1 MAPEPVAT
9 FTIEPLIPER
19 LREIAEQLRT
29 GVKPEPKTVR
39 QLLSVFN
46 AERRGSYKVG
56 KIRRALD
63 GLGLV
68 TDPDFE
74 NIWIDAAIEFRLRSE
89 PHKESERAPDSTI
102 AVPDVGEVRE
112 QLARPEPMTE
122 IPVETPT
129 VTSSRITDPTYRIGK
144 LPAANQP
151 IVSVTL
157 DEDVTQ
163 AVTKMMKWDY
173 SQLPIM
179 QGVRDVK
186 GVISWRSIGS
196 RLALGAPCAK
206 VRDCRDSHR
215 EVSADTSLFHA
226 IPAIIEDGYVL
237 VRADDKTISGIVTA
251 SDLSLQFQQLSEP
264 FLLLGEIEQ
273 HVRKLIEGKFALS
286 DLQDAKDPA
295 DVQRLVERVA
305 DLTLGEYIRLL
316 ENSNRWTMLKVNIDR
331 AIFIAELKEVKRIR
345 NDVMHFDPDPLG
357 ESELS
362 TLRSFVRLLQRLDEI
377 LP

>member
-68 TDPDFE
+68 TDLDFE

>member
-46 AERRGSYKVG
+46 AERHGSYKVG

-215 EVSADTSLFHA
+215 GVSADTSLFHA

>member
-46 AERRGSYKVG
+46 AERHGSYKVG

>member
-196 RLALGAPCAK
+196 RLALGAPCAR

-215 EVSADTSLFHA
+215 GVSADTSLFHA

>member
-89 PHKESERAPDSTI
+89 PHKESERAPNSTI

-215 EVSADTSLFHA
+215 GVSADTSLFHA

>member
-215 EVSADTSLFHA
+215 GVSADTSLFHA

-316 ENSNRWTMLKVNIDR
+316 DNSNRWTMLKVNIDR

>member
-215 EVSADTSLFHA
+215 GVSADTSLFHA

-362 TLRSFVRLLQRLDEI
+362 TLRSFVRLLPRLDEI

>member
-215 EVSADTSLFHA
+215 GVSADTSLFHA

-237 VRADDKTISGIVTA
+237 VRADDKTISGIVTE

>member
-68 TDPDFE
+68 TDLDFE

-316 ENSNRWTMLKVNIDR
+316 DNSNRWTMLKVNIDR

>member
-316 ENSNRWTMLKVNIDR
+316 DNSNRWTMLKVNIDR